1 MSIELRSVANV
12 PSAQLRPH
20 LSPAHKPPAQPPQS
34 DPSKAP
40 SKDLRAQLDQAKQAQ
55 AQADDARKA
64 LESQRGTDP
73 AKAKL
78 LHKDCAAKDKAASD
92 QWAALKA
99 EVKQDLQEAA
109 PAKREQLATA
119 YKAADTDARFC
130 KLVDQAAGEPADI
143 PIARSGNA
151 KADQSAQRVSSAY
164 ASGGD
169 AAAAAQLKS
178 ELTAA
183 ASPQERQALIKS
195 AAPVVDQLAKDIG
208 HTSQLTDAD
217 WAGGSAAAAP
227 AAGKYST
234 DPHNAN
240 PIDTR
245 TEYDD
250 TLSDLATSL
259 NLAGDPA
266 AATQAAS
273 QILKSMPGGPRPTSA
288 AKADPLG
295 RLNNTLPAGRGSQLT
310 SAVATLLGQ
319 PGHQGPAGSSLAQ
332 RLGESIQR
340 AKAQDPNHAA
350 TLTVQDWT
358 DSRGVHHD
366 GTVWHEVSQ
375 NPDLFL
381 SDAQRTGIE
390 KGARADGLSAKEVN
404 VRKTAQAVDNLRGLY
419 PDKNLDQV
427 KEGDRLRYM
436 DPMAT
441 KPPPEKNEGKA
452 PPHKND
458 GKPSQGGGQDWMDI
472 ARGQMGQKEIA
483 GARDN
488 TRIVDYHKS
497 TSLRA
502 GDDETPWCSSF
513 VNWTLERAGHRG
525 TDSAAAISWKHWGN
539 KVDGLGKAKE
549 GDVVVLH
556 QRGRPSSKG
565 NHVAFFTGKGDGSV
579 TLLGGNQSDQVK
591 KSTYNLNEWE
601 VVAVRRPPGAKGHE
615 EASASPGVPHS
626 KKDISDADYKA
637 VAKSLDVDVA
647 AIRAVADVE
656 SSGSGMLP
664 SGKPKILFEA
674 QKFHDQTGGQYDGSH
689 PNLSSDSWNPSLY
702 GAAGEHQWD
711 RLNHASKLDK
721 EAALKSASWG
731 RFQILGSNYKRAGFD
746 DVQSFAKAMQSN
758 EGEHLRAFANFI
770 KSDPKMMEA
779 LRNHDWAGFAKR
791 YNGSQYAVNQY
802 DKKMAAAYEKHVH

>member
-1 MSIELRSVANV
+1 MSIELRSVANR
-12 PSAQLRPH
+12 STAQLRPH
-20 LSPAHKPPAQPPQS
+20 LSPAHKPPTQPPHT

-40 SKDLRAQLDQAKQAQ
+40 LPKDLRAQLDQAKQAQ
-55 AQADDARKA
+55 AQADTARKA
-64 LESQRGTDP
+64 LESHRGTDP
-73 AKAKL
+73 GKEKL
-78 LHKDCAAKDKAASD
+78 LPKDCAAKDKAASD

-99 EVKQDLQEAA
+99 GVKQDLQEAA
-109 PAKREQLATA
+109 PAKRAQLAGA
-119 YKAADTDARFC
+119 YKAADADVRFG
-130 KLVDQAAGEPADI
+130 KLVDQATSEPADI

-151 KADQSAQRVSSAY
+151 KVDQSAQRVSSAY

-183 ASPQERQALIKS
+183 ASPQERQAVLKS

-234 DPHNAN
+234 DASNSN

-245 TEYDD
+245 AEYDD
-250 TLSDLATSL
+250 TVGDLAASL

-273 QILKSMPGGPRPTSA
+273 QILKSMPGGPRPTGTS
-288 AKADPLG
+288 KADPLG
-295 RLNNTLPAGRGSQLT
+295 RLDDALPAGRGSLLT
-310 SAVATLLGQ
+310 SAVATLLIQ
-319 PGHQGPAGSSLAQ
+319 PGRQGPAGSPLALT
-332 RLGESIQR
+332 LGERTQL
-340 AKAQDPNHAA
+340 AKALDPNLAA

-358 DSRGVHHD
+358 DSHGVQHD

-390 KGARADGLSAKEVN
+390 KGARAEGWSAKEVN

-427 KEGDRLRYM
+427 KEGDQLRYM
-436 DPMAT
+436 DPLAA
-441 KPPPEKNEGKA
+441 KPAPKKNEGKA
-452 PPHKND
+452 PPHKNEGKDSPQKSD
-458 GKPSQGGGQDWMDI
+458 GKPSQGGGRDWMDI
-472 ARGQMGQKEIA
+472 ARGELGQKEIA
-483 GARDN
+483 GARDSS
-488 TRIVDYHKS
+488 RIVGYHKS

-539 KVDGLGKAKE
+539 KVDGLNNAKE

-556 QRGRPSSKG
+556 SSTG

-601 VVAVRRPPGAKGHE
+601 VVAVRRP
-615 EASASPGVPHS
+615 
-626 KKDISDADYKA
+626 
-637 VAKSLDVDVA
+637 
-647 AIRAVADVE
+647 
-656 SSGSGMLP
+656 
-664 SGKPKILFEA
+664 
-674 QKFHDQTGGQYDGSH
+674 
-689 PNLSSDSWNPSLY
+689 
-702 GAAGEHQWD
+702 
-711 RLNHASKLDK
+711 
-721 EAALKSASWG
+721 
-731 RFQILGSNYKRAGFD
+731 
-746 DVQSFAKAMQSN
+746 
-758 EGEHLRAFANFI
+758 EHL
-770 KSDPKMMEA
+770 
-779 LRNHDWAGFAKR
+779 
-791 YNGSQYAVNQY
+791 V
-802 DKKMAAAYEKHVH
+802 